1 MLTITEQ
8 ILFTIKNSSK
18 MLIDVIGRGPFLKL
32 NLHQISDK
40 MVYNMTIFQTN
51 KKKKK
56 SHYAYKIIERFL
68 KFNMAAKRP

>member
-51 KKKKK
+51 KKKKNRTMHTK
-56 SHYAYKIIERFL
+56 
-68 KFNMAAKRP
+68 

>member
-51 KKKKK
+51 KQKKKIAL
-56 SHYAYKIIERFL
+56 SIQNNRAF
-68 KFNMAAKRP
+68 P

>member
-1 MLTITEQ
+1 
-8 ILFTIKNSSK
+8 

-51 KKKKK
+51 KKKKIVLCIQNNR
-56 SHYAYKIIERFL
+56 AF
-68 KFNMAAKRP
+68 P